1 MNKNINEEKRG
12 GLRAFNRR
20 KSDEERC

>member
-1 MNKNINEEKRG
+1 MNKDINEEKRG
-12 GLRAFNRR
+12 GLRAFNGR